1 MRYTI
6 TTEHLR
12 PIEAAVLMQGYTTD
26 PRFTIP
32 ARTQD
37 TRYAAPCPAV
47 CTRTLFPE
55 PIHIFATL
63 LHQHTAGRAIKT
75 RHVRDGVE
83 LPNILNDRYYDF
95 NFQVCISQ

>member
-12 PIEAAVLMQGYTTD
+12 PIEAAVLMQGYNTD
-26 PRFTIP
+26 TAITIP
-32 ARTQD
+32 AHTQD
-37 TRYAAPCPAV
+37 TMFEAHCPAI
-47 CTRTLFPE
+47 CTRELFPQ

-63 LHQHTAGRAIKT
+63 LHEHVAGRAIKT

-83 LPNILNDRYYDF
+83 LPNILSDRYYDF
-95 NFQVCISQ
+95 NFQVRHVT